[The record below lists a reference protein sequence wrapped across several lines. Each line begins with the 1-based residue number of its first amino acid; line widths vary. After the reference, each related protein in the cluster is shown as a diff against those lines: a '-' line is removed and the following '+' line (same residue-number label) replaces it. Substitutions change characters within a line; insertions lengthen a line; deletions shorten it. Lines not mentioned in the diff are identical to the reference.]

1 MTSRPILFGAPM
13 IRALLAG
20 RKTQTRRA
28 VNPQPSVGDGG
39 CWFPEPPRKPAHRA
53 RHYASEAHMVKGLPV
68 DFCPYGQPGDE
79 LWVRETW
86 SPVNKAAVAE
96 LVPSRTR
103 EDHESKVAKLPKAT
117 YRADHGAAAAYGRWH
132 PSIHMPRWASRI
144 TLRVTSV
151 RVERLQ
157 AISEADAMA
166 EGAAHR
172 ISPGGD
178 LAGAFDTCDTPI
190 NYRAH
195 FRDLWESING
205 AGSWAANPWVWCVGF
220 EVRR

>member
-1 MTSRPILFGAPM
+1 MTSRPILFSAPM

-20 RKTQTRRA
+20 TKTQTRRA
-28 VNPQPSVGDGG
+28 VKWPEWVKDHDDAVRGLNVGLRVGLFRD
-39 CWFPEPPRKPAHRA
+39 
-53 RHYASEAHMVKGLPV
+53 GLPTKV
-68 DFCPYGQPGDE
+68 FGCPYGQPGDE
-79 LWVRETW
+79 LWVRETIKRVPANSAMW
-86 SPVNKAAVAE
+86 DAAIYAADDAPTSLDTWTWERGV
-96 LVPSRTR
+96 
-103 EDHESKVAKLPKAT
+103 LPA
-117 YRADHGAAAAYGRWH
+117 
-132 PSIHMPRWASRI
+132 IHCPRGLSRI

-151 RVERLQ
+151 RCERLQ

-172 ISPGGD
+172 ISTGGD